1 MNIATKILENE
12 RDEIQ
17 MLFERLASLNALA
30 ATLSDARLEIDE
42 QNWFYNKLINDLT
55 KTRKKFDIWWDRSCE
70 KYELNLEDRHKYVV
84 DFENKAIVI
93 DNE

>member
-70 KYELNLEDRHKYVV
+70 KYKLNLEDRHKYAV

>member
-55 KTRKKFDIWWDRSCE
+55 KTRKKIR
-70 KYELNLEDRHKYVV
+70 YLVG
-84 DFENKAIVI
+84 
-93 DNE
+93 